1 MDFLKICNMGE
12 KFGKHWFGM
21 LFTVFLWL
29 WTACVVHCKN
39 SLKYQ
44 NLVTEVATSTSSKSH
59 EITHDRLLSKKQKPE
74 VICETQ
80 TVTDNETGL
89 LWVGYWNNS
98 RKIGFMSLCCKIWF
112 STKRGESISHCATIT
127 PIYSYLKMYYIHFII
142 TRDNIFWGR

>member
-1 MDFLKICNMGE
+1 MKRVL
-12 KFGKHWFGM
+12 FGM
-21 LFTVFLWL
+21 LFTVFVWL
-29 WTACVVHCKN
+29 WNACVVHCKN

-142 TRDNIFWGR
+142 TRDAIFWGRWFDNSF